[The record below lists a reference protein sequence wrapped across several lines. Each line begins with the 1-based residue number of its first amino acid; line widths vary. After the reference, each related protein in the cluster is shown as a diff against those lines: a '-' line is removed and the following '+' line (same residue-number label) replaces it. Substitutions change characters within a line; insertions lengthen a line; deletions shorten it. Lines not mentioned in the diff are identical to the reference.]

1 MAKARLEIFFGD
13 DFSESRVLTW
23 KRDGLIIFPTGGQRR
38 PTARVSNYGAG
49 TFGHLPIG
57 DWSNH
62 LLWFTVYCTDETSF
76 LDSHGRDQEFLIG
89 KLIYVM
95 RSIMHHSGRNVI
107 QRYYV
112 LLTAIR
118 QADN

>member
-23 KRDGLIIFPTGGQRR
+23 KSDGLIIFPTGGQRR

-49 TFGHLPIG
+49 AFGHLPIG

-62 LLWFTVYCTDETSF
+62 LLWFTVYRTDDTSF
-76 LDSHGRDQEFLIG
+76 LDLHGRDQEFLIG
-89 KLIYVM
+89 ELIYVV
-95 RSIMHHSGRNVI
+95 RSIMHHYGKKVI
-107 QRYYV
+107 QRHYV

-118 QADN
+118 PAYN